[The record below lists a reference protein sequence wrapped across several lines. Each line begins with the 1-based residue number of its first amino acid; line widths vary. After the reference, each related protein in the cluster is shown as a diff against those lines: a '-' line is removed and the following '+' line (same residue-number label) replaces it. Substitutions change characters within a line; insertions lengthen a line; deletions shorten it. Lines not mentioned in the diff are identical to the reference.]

1 MGLEQ
6 IQGEINYKDGT
17 KYIQTLIKL
26 CAYLNVETAKGQV
39 PKLEMMEAL
48 RTVMGVAPLERLSQD
63 TFELVERQVQEIRV
77 LLVQQDF
84 IQTLQSHHVFLHVEM
99 AKEAGSEACDDGGVT
114 NDDGCSST

>member
-1 MGLEQ
+1 M
-6 IQGEINYKDGT
+6 
-17 KYIQTLIKL
+17 
-26 CAYLNVETAKGQV
+26 ETAKGQV
-39 PKLEMMEAL
+39 PKLEMMEVL

-99 AKEAGSEACDDGGVT
+99 AKEQDLKLAMMEELLTMMGVALHE
-114 NDDGCSST
+114 